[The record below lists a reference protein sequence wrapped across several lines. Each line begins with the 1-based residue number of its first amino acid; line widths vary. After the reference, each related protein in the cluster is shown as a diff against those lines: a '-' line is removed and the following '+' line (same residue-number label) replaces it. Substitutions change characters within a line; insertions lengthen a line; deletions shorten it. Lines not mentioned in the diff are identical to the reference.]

1 MKVSSCKDVTHMLP
15 KNLFRRPKNA
25 LEDADPSVVTQ
36 SFACTGCKRLLSDD
50 ELVSDMYVCRYCGE
64 HMRIGARKRIALL
77 FDDGSFE
84 ETNAG
89 VQSGN
94 PLEFPEYEGK
104 LEKARAASNE
114 SESVITGFAR
124 LDGRSTAVFSMDPFF
139 MMGSMGSVT
148 GEKITRLFE
157 EATERRL
164 PVIGFT
170 VSGGAR
176 MQEGILSLMQ
186 MAKTTAAV
194 GRHSEAGLLYITV
207 LTDPTTGGVDAS
219 FAMEGDIIIAEPNAL
234 IGFAGPRVIE
244 QTIRQKLPAGFQR
257 AEFQL
262 EKGFVDMICDRR
274 EMKSMLSRLLKLHS
288 GKEAPAQ

>member
-1 MKVSSCKDVTHMLP
+1 MLP

-25 LEDADPSVVTQ
+25 LEDTDSSEIAKSY
-36 SFACTGCKRLLSDD
+36 ACTGCKRMLADD
-50 ELVSDMYVCRYCGE
+50 ELVSDVFVCRYCGA

-77 FDDGSFE
+77 FDEGAFE
-84 ETNAG
+84 ELDANM
-89 VQSGN
+89 QSGN
-94 PLEFPEYEGK
+94 PLSFPEYELK
-104 LEKARAASNE
+104 LEKARTASNE
-114 SESVITGFAR
+114 SESVVTGFTQ
-124 LDGRSTAVFSMDPFF
+124 LYGRPCAVFSMDPFF
-139 MMGSMGSVT
+139 MMGSMGTVT
-148 GEKITRLFE
+148 GEKITHLFE
-157 EATERRL
+157 EATRRSL

-194 GRHSEAGLLYITV
+194 KRHSEGGLLYIAV

-219 FAMEGDIIIAEPNAL
+219 FAMEGDIIIAEPKAL

-257 AEFQL
+257 SEFQL
-262 EKGFVDMICDRR
+262 EKGFVDLICDRR
-274 EMKSMLSRLLKLHS
+274 EMKSMLSKLLMLHQ
-288 GKEAPAQ
+288 KREAADEE

>member
-1 MKVSSCKDVTHMLP
+1 MLP

-25 LEDADPSVVTQ
+25 LEDTDQGVVAE
-36 SFACTGCKRLLSDD
+36 SFACTNCKRLLADD
-50 ELVSDMYVCRYCGE
+50 ALVSDMFVCRFCGA

-84 ETNAG
+84 ELDAG
-89 VQSGN
+89 MQPGN
-94 PLEFPEYEGK
+94 PLDFPEYEGK

-114 SESVITGFAR
+114 VDSVVTGFATMG
-124 LDGRSTAVFSMDPFF
+124 GRRCGVFSMDPFF
-139 MMGSMGSVT
+139 MMGSMGTVT

-157 EATERRL
+157 RATEERL

-194 GRHSEAGLLYITV
+194 CRHSDAGLLYIAV
-207 LTDPTTGGVDAS
+207 LTDPTTGGVSAS
-219 FAMEGDIIIAEPNAL
+219 FAMEGDVIIAEPNAL

-274 EMKSMLSRLLKLHS
+274 EMRDTLSRLLMLHRQ
-288 GKEAPAQ
+288 GEEEQR

>member
-1 MKVSSCKDVTHMLP
+1 MLP

-25 LEDADPSVVTQ
+25 LEDADPGEVSE
-36 SFACTGCKRLLSDD
+36 SFACTGCKRLLPDD
-50 ELVSDMYVCRYCGE
+50 ELVGDMFVCRYCGA

-77 FDDGSFE
+77 FDEGSFSE
-84 ETNAG
+84 LDAAL
-89 VQSGN
+89 QPGN
-94 PLEFPEYEGK
+94 PLGFPEYEAK

-114 SESVITGFAR
+114 SESVVTGFAQ
-124 LDGRSTAVFSMDPFF
+124 LGGRPCGVFSMDPFF
-139 MMGSMGSVT
+139 MMGSMGTVT
-148 GEKITRLFE
+148 GEKITRVFE
-157 EATERRL
+157 EATERKL

-194 GRHSEAGLLYITV
+194 NRHSDAGLLYIAV

-219 FAMEGDIIIAEPNAL
+219 FAMEGDIIIAEPHAL

-262 EKGFVDMICDRR
+262 EKGFVDLICDRR
-274 EMKSMLSRLLKLHS
+274 ELKATLDRLLMLHER
-288 GKEAPAQ
+288 KEAAE